1 MKKRMISG
9 IKPTGTLTL
18 GNYIGAMKNFV
29 ELQNDNEMLVFVA
42 DLHALTIDIKP
53 EDLLEN
59 RKNIVA
65 SYLAVGLDP
74 AKTKIF
80 YQSEIAAHTQ
90 LNWILENQTTVGEL
104 SRMTQ
109 YKDSQVKESNG
120 TTKIKTGLLTYPALM
135 AADILLY
142 KADSVPVGS
151 DQKQHL
157 ELTRN
162 IAERFNNSYGET
174 FKVPEVITMEVGAR
188 IMSLTDPE
196 KKMSKSSTS
205 EMSYIS
211 LMDDSEVA
219 RKKIMKAVTDSEGKI
234 YLSDEKAGIK
244 NLLIIY
250 SSLENIKLEE
260 AEAKFKDTGYG
271 EFKTAVADTVV
282 KFLEDFKVKYDSSIN
297 KVNEVTNQGKEAA
310 IIIAD
315 ETIKEVYKKIGL

>member
-1 MKKRMISG
+1 
-9 IKPTGTLTL
+9 
-18 GNYIGAMKNFV
+18 
-29 ELQNDNEMLVFVA
+29 
-42 DLHALTIDIKP
+42 
-53 EDLLEN
+53 
-59 RKNIVA
+59 
-65 SYLAVGLDP
+65 
-74 AKTKIF
+74 
-80 YQSEIAAHTQ
+80 
-90 LNWILENQTTVGEL
+90 LENQTTVGEL

-151 DQKQHL
+151 DQRQHL